1 VDELFLMGK
10 IFENKNRPAE
20 MPQVEQS
27 FEKHSR
33 KPFNDVQKGQKCL
46 GWKLMR

>member
-1 VDELFLMGK
+1 MGK

-33 KPFNDVQKGQKCL
+33 
-46 GWKLMR
+46 